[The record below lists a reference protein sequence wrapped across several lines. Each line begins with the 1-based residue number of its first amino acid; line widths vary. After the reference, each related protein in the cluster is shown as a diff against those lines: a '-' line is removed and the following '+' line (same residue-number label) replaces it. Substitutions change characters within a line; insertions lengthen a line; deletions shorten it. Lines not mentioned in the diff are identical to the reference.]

1 MAVGGEDS
9 AILKRVV
16 NADEQDITS
25 LYENFCKANGYDLSK
40 KSHIENAAVPFIKKH
55 EMMLP

>member
-1 MAVGGEDS
+1 MSRIVISVDMVYGGGGEDS

-25 LYENFCKANGYDLSK
+25 MYENFCPI
-40 KSHIENAAVPFIKKH
+40 H
-55 EMMLP
+55 